1 MLRMKLGLIET
12 AASASL
18 LLFAGYRLR
27 RLVPPLDR
35 LNIPAPVIGGLLAAL
50 AVLGARILGFPV
62 IEFDSTLQK
71 PLMVAFF
78 TSLGFAASLRLLRTG
93 GPQVALLLALC
104 SAFAILQNL
113 VGAAVAVSFG
123 LDPLFGVL
131 TGSVTLTGG
140 PATGLAFAPL
150 FEQAGVTGAAS
161 VATATAMA
169 GIILGGLVGAPL
181 ATMLIERHRLRPRE
195 NTALPPAALSTA
207 TPDSPS
213 PDPNSPGPDSPDP
226 DDEEARIFV
235 ALKSITAILVAMW
248 IGSWIST
255 AIESAG
261 ITLPA
266 YIGAMLAAS
275 LMRNLDDLT
284 GWLELPHSAID
295 AAGAVTL
302 SLFLVMAMMTLD
314 LFELSSLALPLLA
327 SIAVQLLLVALAFVW
342 PLYQWLGRDYDA
354 AVMSGGFAGFMLGTT
369 ANAMAV
375 MRALVERYGYAPRAF
390 LVAPLVGAF
399 FMDFTNALIIT
410 FFLNIFR

>member
-1 MLRMKLGLIET
+1 MKLGLIET
-12 AASASL
+12 AAIASL
-18 LLFAGYRLR
+18 LLFAGYRIR

-50 AVLGARILGFPV
+50 AALGARISGLPV
-62 IEFDSTLQK
+62 IEFDSSLQK
-71 PLMVAFF
+71 PLMIAFF
-78 TSLGFAASLRLLRTG
+78 TSLGFAASFRLLRVG

-113 VGAAVAVSFG
+113 VGAGVALSFG

-150 FEQAGVTGAAS
+150 FEEAGVTGAAS

-169 GIILGGLVGAPL
+169 GIILGGIVGAPL
-181 ATMLIERHRLRPRE
+181 ATVLIERHRLKPQG
-195 NTALPPAALSTA
+195 NVAPSPAPPAITQTDNSNSNSTR
-207 TPDSPS
+207 SEL
-213 PDPNSPGPDSPDP
+213 NG
-226 DDEEARIFV
+226 EEARIFV
-235 ALKSITAILVAMW
+235 ALKSIAAILVAMW
-248 IGSWIST
+248 IGSWISA
-255 AIESAG
+255 AIQNAG
-261 ITLPA
+261 VTLPA

-275 LMRNLDDLT
+275 VLRNLDDLT
-284 GWLELPHSAID
+284 GWLQLPQAAID

-302 SLFLVMAMMTLD
+302 SLFLVMAMMTLN
-314 LFELSSLALPLLA
+314 LFELSSLAVPLLA
-327 SIAVQLLLVALAFVW
+327 SIAVQLLLVMLVFVW

-354 AVMSGGFAGFMLGTT
+354 AVMCGGFAGFMLGTT

-375 MRALVERYGYAPRAF
+375 MRSLVERYGSAPRAF

-410 FFLNIFR
+410 FFLNILR